1 LAKASQWA
9 ASLGSVPPLQ
19 PMYGILAPHLTL
31 VRVWLAQDTPQSRAK
46 AGELLTELQEYLER
60 THNTRFLIE
69 TLAMQALLA
78 QAPDDPEAAQATL
91 TQALRLAQAGGFI
104 RVFVDAG
111 PEMARLLS
119 QLKVDD
125 DLRDYVGQIRS
136 AFPALQ
142 QTQRALRQGELLDPL
157 TDRELQILEL
167 LKERLSNNEI
177 AAQLV
182 ISSGT
187 VKGHTIKIYQKLD
200 VNGRRQAVDKAVDL
214 GLLMP
219 V

>member
-1 LAKASQWA
+1 
-9 ASLGSVPPLQ
+9 
-19 PMYGILAPHLTL
+19 M
-31 VRVWLAQDTPQSRAK
+31 R
-46 AGELLTELQEYLER
+46 
-60 THNTRFLIE
+60 
-69 TLAMQALLA
+69 ALLA
-78 QAPDDPEAAQATL
+78 QTLGEQETAQAKL

-111 PEMARLLS
+111 PEMGHLFS

-136 AFPALQ
+136 AFPALR
-142 QTQRALRQGELLDPL
+142 QTREAMKQGQLLDPL

-167 LKERLSNNEI
+167 LQERLSNNEI
-177 AAQLV
+177 ASQLV

-200 VNGRRQAVDKAVDL
+200 VNSRRQAVDKAVDL

-219 V
+219 A